1 MKRSPFVPLL
11 ALAAVLALAGAAAGQ
26 AQAPAAKAPALAGT
40 WNGSAVVGGGQQV
53 EIIVVLVQAE
63 TGYTG
68 KLSDAT
74 GMVPETELRQ
84 IVLKDNKLSFEFDL
98 DEGGGPTLIKIELAV
113 EGETMKGVWFDPDG
127 NSGVIELALKK

>member
-11 ALAAVLALAGAAAGQ
+11 ALAAVLALAGAAAAQ
-26 AQAPAAKAPALAGT
+26 TQAPAAKAPALAGT
-40 WNGSAVVGGGQQV
+40 WNGSAVVGDGQQV
-53 EIIVVLVQAE
+53 EIIVVLVRAE
-63 TGYTG
+63 AGYTG
-68 KLSDAT
+68 KISDAT

-113 EGETMKGVWFDPDG
+113 EGETMKGVWFDPEG